1 MLVVALVE
9 ETLLT
14 LVVQLPKVVE
24 VLVVTHNLE
33 VILELE

>member
-9 ETLLT
+9 ETLLI

-24 VLVVTHNLE
+24 VLVEILNLE
-33 VILELE
+33 VLLEVE